1 MLSSFLFIRW
11 RDPILPDSCIGEG
24 RIDVTTIPRSEGI
37 GGERKT
43 NSCSPGVGSQ
53 SLSGENSISGAMN
66 FVLRVRDLGRQI
78 LSCTSEGF
86 SLTVMVRTI
95 FFLFEKCGVVLDW
108 LQTLYPRL
116 VFNGVEDFV
125 DGESQ
130 RSEVL
135 FHLEG
140 LELIR

>member
-1 MLSSFLFIRW
+1 MADKFFH
-11 RDPILPDSCIGEG
+11 
-24 RIDVTTIPRSEGI
+24 
-37 GGERKT
+37 
-43 NSCSPGVGSQ
+43 
-53 SLSGENSISGAMN
+53 
-66 FVLRVRDLGRQI
+66 VLLKASAVDGPV
-78 LSCTSEGF
+78 